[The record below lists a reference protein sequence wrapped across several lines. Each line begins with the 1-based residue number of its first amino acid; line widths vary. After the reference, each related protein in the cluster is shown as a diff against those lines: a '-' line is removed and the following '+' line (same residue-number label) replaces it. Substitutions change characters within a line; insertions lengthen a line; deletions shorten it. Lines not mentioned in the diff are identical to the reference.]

1 MDSDIADYRASGTG
15 AKEIKMM
22 HIDYAKECFLARE
35 TPKHSQPFTELQ
47 LTELFIH
54 ESEFLKLVDG
64 LGDEKLSSIAAT
76 VRASANSRYEKVTAN
91 QKYALAAPLLKK
103 YKTARAVY
111 AAAFGVT
118 EATMFGE
125 PDPIEIS
132 ATEKVWFS
140 DGAQIACVVEVAEN
154 GAVTSVTVGGE
165 TCSSRMNASEC
176 YPASKRALANCKKS
190 GMGTDILTVVIDGQ
204 IVILAIDE
212 AKEHGIKET
221 GLKKVD
227 GKWVPDVE

>member
-1 MDSDIADYRASGTG
+1 
-15 AKEIKMM
+15 MM

-35 TPKHSQPFTELQ
+35 TPKHSQPFTNLQ

-54 ESEFLKLVDG
+54 ESEFLKLVDD
-64 LGDEKLSSIAAT
+64 LGDEKLSSIAST
-76 VRASANSRYEKVTAN
+76 VRASAGNRHAKVTAN

-118 EATMFGE
+118 EAEMFGE

-140 DGAQIACVVEVAEN
+140 PGAQIACVVEVSPS
-154 GAVTSVTVGGE
+154 GAIVSVTVGGE
-165 TCSSRMNASEC
+165 SSTAREMDAYDC
-176 YPASKRALANCKKS
+176 YPASARALANCKKS
-190 GMGTDILTVVIDGQ
+190 GIGTDILTVVLDGQ
-204 IVILAIDE
+204 IVVLAIDE
-212 AKEHGIKET
+212 AKEHRIKET
-221 GLKKVD
+221 GLRKVN
-227 GKWVPDVE
+227 GKWVPDVA